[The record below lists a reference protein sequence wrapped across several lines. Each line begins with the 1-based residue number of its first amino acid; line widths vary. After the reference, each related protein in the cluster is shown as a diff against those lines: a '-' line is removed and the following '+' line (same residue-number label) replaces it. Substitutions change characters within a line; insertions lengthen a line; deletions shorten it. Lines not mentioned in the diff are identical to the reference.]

1 MTEAQRRRWFL
12 RTVVGIVI
20 AVAVVV
26 GGPWVYA
33 TFFLRDAPEPLA
45 LTPTAIPTPEIP
57 TGTVDIEGTWYVQ
70 PGSEA
75 GYRLAETLSGEAVT
89 VVGRT
94 ESVTGTVVIA
104 DGQLTSATIVVDVGS
119 ISTEEAARDAY
130 FRRALDSTTHP
141 EATFELTTPVDV
153 SGLATSG
160 EPQTVTATGT
170 VTMHGVSQPATATL
184 QVQRTVDGVE
194 LAGQVPVTLESFDLA
209 PPDLGWVVVEPTG
222 TVEVLLRLARAVPA
236 EAAEG

>member
-1 MTEAQRRRWFL
+1 M
-12 RTVVGIVI
+12 RTVVGMVV

-33 TFFLRDAPEPLA
+33 TFFLRDAPEPLV
-45 LTPTAIPTPEIP
+45 LTPSAVPTPEVP
-57 TGTVDIEGTWYVQ
+57 TGPVDVEGTWHVQ

-75 GYRLAETLSGEAVT
+75 GYRLGETLSGEAVT

-94 ESVTGTVVIA
+94 DEVTGTVVIT
-104 DGQLTSATIVVDVGS
+104 DGQLTAATVAVDVGS
-119 ISTEEAARDAY
+119 ISSDEAARDAF

-153 SGLATSG
+153 SALAASD
-160 EPQTVTATGT
+160 EPQSVTATGT
-170 VTMHGVSQPATATL
+170 LTMHGVSQPVTATL
-184 QVQRTVDGVE
+184 QVQRTVEGVE
-194 LAGQVPVTLESFDLA
+194 LAGQVPVTLEAFELT

-222 TVEVLLRLARAVPA
+222 TVEVLLLLAR
-236 EAAEG
+236 EAPEPTAG